1 MKTDDHC
8 DEDLPEAEEEGG
20 DADQDDPE
28 VEEHDELAAN
38 MVMMVKMV
46 KVMKVVKMVKMVM
59 IVATAVTIKIERYSG
74 FVSEIM
80 MWIKSP

>member
-46 KVMKVVKMVKMVM
+46 KVVKMVKMVM
-59 IVATAVTIKIERYSG
+59 IVATAVTIKIERYSD
-74 FVSEIM
+74 FCLCNHDVDKE
-80 MWIKSP
+80 PLN

>member
-8 DEDLPEAEEEGG
+8 DEGLPEAEEEGG

-46 KVMKVVKMVKMVM
+46 KVVKMVKMVM
-59 IVATAVTIKIERYSG
+59 IVATAVTIKIERYSD
-74 FVSEIM
+74 FCLCNHDVDKE
-80 MWIKSP
+80 PR

>member
-46 KVMKVVKMVKMVM
+46 KVVKMVM
-59 IVATAVTIKIERYSG
+59 IVATAVTIKIERYSDKYLYDQTNSS
-74 FVSEIM
+74 VSRQIFL
-80 MWIKSP
+80 

>member
-1 MKTDDHC
+1 
-8 DEDLPEAEEEGG
+8 
-20 DADQDDPE
+20 
-28 VEEHDELAAN
+28 

-46 KVMKVVKMVKMVM
+46 KVVKMVKMVM